1 MGAHIEPLINELR
14 TILRNPPP
22 HLQALR
28 SAATKAQWALRQ
40 SVGVPPS
47 STGRPWMVVYEWNGW
62 GVRQTAC
69 ARNRLGEYRRSAQT
83 LFWRGCLRKEGGN
96 GNR

>member
-40 SVGVPPS
+40 SVGVPPAHR
-47 STGRPWMVVYEWNGW
+47 T
-62 GVRQTAC
+62 
-69 ARNRLGEYRRSAQT
+69 
-83 LFWRGCLRKEGGN
+83 FRGGLSKIGIVGP
-96 GNR
+96 